1 MYSFSPKLPSHP
13 GCHITLS
20 RISSALLDPCWIFK
34 EMHFNIKILK
44 VKVWRKTYHANT
56 NQKKVELTILIS
68 DREDLRARKVI
79 RVKKGC

>member
-20 RISSALLDPCWIFK
+20 RISSALLDPCCIFK
-34 EMHFNIKILK
+34 EIHFNIKILK
-44 VKVWRKTYHANT
+44 VKGWKKAYHANI

-68 DREDLRARKVI
+68 DTADESKESY
-79 RVKKGC
+79 